1 EPKRLTEDQWQ
12 FVLDTAVNMANENPL
27 YERNLF
33 IIASL
38 KVLFLRISELSERK
52 EWSPE
57 MAHFWE
63 DSTKNWWLRVYGK
76 GRKIRDITVPPDF
89 LKLLKRYRES
99 RNLTSLPDSND
110 KSVLIEK
117 IRGQAGMSSRHLRR

>member
-1 EPKRLTEDQWQ
+1 VLGNPAQIAKKDCKHFITESQIKEPKRLTEDQWQ
-12 FVLDTAVNMANENPL
+12 YVLDTAVLMADENPL

-57 MAHFWE
+57 MGHFWQ
-63 DSTKNWWLRVYGK
+63 DSTRNWWLRVLWEGSKNQGYNSTTRLLEFFK
-76 GRKIRDITVPPDF
+76 KI
-89 LKLLKRYRES
+89 
-99 RNLTSLPDSND
+99 
-110 KSVLIEK
+110 
-117 IRGQAGMSSRHLRR
+117 